1 MNINVGTLDRVFRV
15 AVGLLLVAI
24 ALGYMP
30 GYQTVWAWVGLVPLL
45 SGVFGTCPVYAAL
58 GINTCKMS

>member
-45 SGVFGTCPVYAAL
+45 SGVFGTCPVYTAL
-58 GINTCKMS
+58 GINTCKTS